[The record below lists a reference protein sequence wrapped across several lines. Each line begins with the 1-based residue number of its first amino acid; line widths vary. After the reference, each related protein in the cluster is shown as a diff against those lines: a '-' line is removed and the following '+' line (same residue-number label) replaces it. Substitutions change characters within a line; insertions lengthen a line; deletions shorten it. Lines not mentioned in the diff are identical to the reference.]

1 VRLCVY
7 MCVCVC
13 VCVCVRERER
23 ERERERKGWREGET
37 THLRGRER
45 GGERNTSIDIQEILY

>member
-1 VRLCVY
+1 
-7 MCVCVC
+7 
-13 VCVCVRERER
+13 VRERER